1 MTFPDALTAFGV
13 RYVPEAAQ
21 PSLWYVPSDRYRMN
35 FNTGDMRYNPAGNGP
50 IRSVV
55 TTNNLPYPAAYRV
68 HPDQA
73 FPIPAGFLDLLAGL
87 NPLLD
92 RDRALSLL
100 NKGMVYCNTGD
111 RQIDAV
117 RVTAGATLAG
127 ERDASGRVWL
137 KSYSIH
143 DPAPTVAQVNAGYC
157 WFWSTSIGTDGLPHY
172 ITRMGIDGRRHNVK
186 MILMSEA
193 PVWLASAELVPVTE
207 RMDALWK

>member
-1 MTFPDALTAFGV
+1 MTSIQIAITTTKPT
-13 RYVPEAAQ
+13 AQ
-21 PSLWYVPSDRYRMN
+21 PVTPLWYVPSDRYRVN
-35 FNTGDMRYNPAGNGP
+35 FNVGDLRYNPAGNGP

-55 TTNNLPYPAAYRV
+55 TTNAKPYPAAYRV

-73 FPIPAGFLDLLAGL
+73 FPIPAGFLDLLAAL
-87 NPLLD
+87 NPMLD

-100 NKGMVYCNTGD
+100 NKGMVYCNTND

-157 WFWSTSIGTDGLPHY
+157 WFWSTSIGTDGLLHY
-172 ITRMGIDGRRHNVK
+172 ITRMGTDGRRHNVK

-193 PVWLASAELVPVTE
+193 PVWLAADELVPVATVA
-207 RMDALWK
+207 DPLWR